1 MLFIIH
7 RMNSINS
14 IVHTKSK
21 STITFDINLFKNFL
35 TVSGKVLS
43 LDASKNMIGTA
54 LSDDRKKV
62 ALSHI
67 LIEREKLEKDINK
80 IQLIVSSNNV
90 DSLVIGLP
98 LNKDGSKGRQ
108 AQSVI
113 TFAANL
119 KKKIELPVLMWDE
132 RFSTA
137 GIEREMINNGLKKKN
152 IKKHIDC
159 ASATWVLQG
168 VLDRINYDIGVKNE
182 N

>member
-21 STITFDINLFKNFL
+21 STITFDINFFKNFL
-35 TVSGKVLS
+35 SVKRKILS

-54 LSDDRKKV
+54 LSDDRRKV

-80 IQLIVSSNNV
+80 INLIIHSNNV
-90 DSLVIGLP
+90 DAIVIGLP
-98 LNKDGSKGRQ
+98 LNKDGTKGRQ

-113 TFAANL
+113 TFATNL
-119 KKKIELPVLMWDE
+119 NKKIELPVLMWDE
-132 RFSTA
+132 RFSTE
-137 GIEREMINNGLKKKN
+137 GIEREMINNGLKKK
-152 IKKHIDC
+152 ILKSILTVH
-159 ASATWVLQG
+159 LQLG
-168 VLDRINYDIGVKNE
+168 FYKE
-182 N
+182 Y

>member
-1 MLFIIH
+1 
-7 RMNSINS
+7 MNSINS

-98 LNKDGSKGRQ
+98 LNKDGTK
-108 AQSVI
+108 V
-113 TFAANL
+113 N
-119 KKKIELPVLMWDE
+119 
-132 RFSTA
+132 
-137 GIEREMINNGLKKKN
+137 KN
-152 IKKHIDC
+152 
-159 ASATWVLQG
+159 
-168 VLDRINYDIGVKNE
+168 
-182 N
+182 